1 MATMKVTRMLLAGLL
16 GSVLLFSSAA
26 RAQEEGRHE
35 VTLQGTGFYTKDSN
49 GNGISQHATD
59 TGGFLVGYRF
69 YFNRWLAAAADY
81 GYVRSTEQN
90 FTSTGPFNVQ
100 SNIHEATAAL
110 MVRLPSVSRLQP
122 YVLGGA
128 GALVFDPTGNGF
140 VPGAERQAKAA
151 FVYGGGVD
159 YKLFYHVALRA
170 EYRGFVYKRPDF
182 GLASLNSDVTAH
194 TAQPSVGIAFR
205 F

>member
-1 MATMKVTRMLLAGLL
+1 MKGTKVLFAGLFAA
-16 GSVLLFSSAA
+16 VLLFSSAA
-26 RAQEEGRHE
+26 SAQEEGRHE
-35 VTLQGTGFYTKDSN
+35 VVLQGTGFYTKDSN

-69 YFNRWLAAAADY
+69 HFNRWLAAGADY
-81 GYVRSTEQN
+81 GYVRNTQQN

-100 SNIHEATAAL
+100 SNIHQATAEL
-110 MVRLPSVSRLQP
+110 IVGLPSISRLQP

-128 GALVFDPTGNGF
+128 GALVFDPTGNAGGF
-140 VPGAERQAKAA
+140 VAGAERQAKAA

-159 YKLFYHVALRA
+159 YKLFYRVALRA

-194 TAQPSVGIAFR
+194 TAQPSVGVVFR